1 MVNDDLL
8 KEELES
14 MRFAYDELKQNTEKK
29 LKLFRISRNAL
40 RIFNNE
46 IRAILIQ
53 APKDMWKDR
62 ILDVLSNVEKFEE
75 QLWEQQN

>member
-1 MVNDDLL
+1 MMNDDLL

-29 LKLFRISRNAL
+29 LKLFRTSRNAL

-75 QLWEQQN
+75 KLWEQQN